1 MKTRAV
7 LGGQA
12 DLGEQLAL
20 LPALD
25 REELLARWRNLYG
38 RDAPAQISRPILIR
52 AIAYRMQEQVQGGLK
67 PATRRL
73 LARVADDAGA
83 GRPITPSAP
92 ITLKPGTRL
101 LREWQGATHEVIVLE
116 DGALFRGQRYR
127 SLSEVARLITGS
139 RWSGPRF
146 FGLKSAVAERADGRA

>member
-1 MKTRAV
+1 MKTCAV
-7 LGGQA
+7 IRREA
-12 DLGEQLAL
+12 DLDEQLAR
-20 LPALD
+20 LPTLD
-25 REELLARWRNLYG
+25 REELLVRWCDLYG

-52 AIAYRMQEQVQGGLK
+52 AIAYRMQEQACGGLK
-67 PATRRL
+67 PAVRRL

-83 GRPITPSAP
+83 GRPIAPSAT
-92 ITLKPGTRL
+92 IALKPGTRL

-146 FGLKSAVAERADGRA
+146 FGLKNAVVQRADGRA